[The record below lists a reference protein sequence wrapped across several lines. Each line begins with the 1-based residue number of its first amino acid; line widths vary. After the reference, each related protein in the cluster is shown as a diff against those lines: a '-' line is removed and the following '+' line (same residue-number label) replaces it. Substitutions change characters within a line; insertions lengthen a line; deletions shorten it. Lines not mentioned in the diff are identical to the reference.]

1 MPLTGEYLYIG
12 VAIKSRKA
20 TSFMKKNQ
28 DTITLIIPAYNEEHR
43 IGSTLQQYGKYFST
57 QYGDACEIVVVL
69 NGCTDNTLGVVE
81 EAEKQFPLICH
92 IEFTEAIG
100 KGGAIIE
107 GFKQAKVDLVGF
119 TDADASTSPETMDR
133 LFITLRNTPT
143 VSCVVGSRWMPG
155 SVVHN
160 RSMRR
165 NIMSHIFNWAAR
177 MYFHLGIKDTQCG
190 AKVLRKEIIPDI
202 LPNLTISNMAFDVN
216 LLVDVK
222 RNGGEILEMPIEWSD
237 DVRTTIGRPIR
248 TGVGMFLSMSRLR
261 LLYSPFKFM
270 YPVLAPISDILYA
283 ILFGKK

>member
-1 MPLTGEYLYIG
+1 MTT
-12 VAIKSRKA
+12 AAK
-20 TSFMKKNQ
+20 
-28 DTITLIIPAYNEEHR
+28 TISLIIPAYNEEER
-43 IGSTLQQYGKYFST
+43 IGTTLEKYGAYFES
-57 QYGDACEIVVVL
+57 QYGDQCEIVVVL
-69 NGCTDNTLGVVE
+69 NGCIDNTQGIVE
-81 EAEKQFPLICH
+81 EAEKHYSIIRH
-92 IEFTEAIG
+92 IVIDEAIG

-107 GFKQAKVDLVGF
+107 GYRSVEGELVGF

-133 LFITLRNTPT
+133 LFITLQNTPT

-160 RSMRR
+160 RSFRR
-165 NIMSHIFNWAAR
+165 NIMSRIFNMASR
-177 MYFHLGIKDTQCG
+177 LYFHLGIKDTQCG
-190 AKVLRKEIIPDI
+190 AKVIRKEIIPDI

-237 DVRTTIGRPIR
+237 DVRTTIGSPAR

-270 YPVLAPISDILYA
+270 YPVLAPISDVLYR
-283 ILFGKK
+283 LFFGKK